1 MRGRKPSGPAVAQ
14 RLAGSALARQRL
26 QVVLETLAGT
36 CRVQE
41 ACARLHISE
50 QRFDQLRTQVLQ
62 AGLDS
67 LEPRRAGRRPQVVP
81 AAEVQALQ
89 ARVSEL
95 EIELRAA
102 RVREEIALALPAV
115 GVTATEPAKK
125 SPRRRSSAQ
134 RRAGRRDQRPPSPQ
148 RRRGLEARLI
158 ASSAAAGAG
167 HLERLQ
173 VLCSTA
179 PAAAATLPRRG
190 SFWQQPRRCLEEQV
204 RQQRVAFRQ
213 WVAEQGL
220 TRIER
225 AAWLGISA
233 RTLRDWEQRLRSGAT
248 MVPVLGRPVLRLGAS
263 GAEQAVLELLVSV
276 GPGVGLAVLAGQF
289 PEMPRAELADLLR
302 RYRRIWIRRHAQ
314 WLHVLHWQYPG
325 TVWAIDYARPPLP
338 PGGGVHRPVGGA
350 RPGQRHA
357 VAVAAGARGD
367 GHHDDRGSAVVIHA
381 LRSAIG
387 TKA

>member
-125 SPRRRSSAQ
+125 SPGDARQPSGAPADVTSAALPPTASS
-134 RRAGRRDQRPPSPQ
+134 
-148 RRRGLEARLI
+148 LEARLI

-204 RQQRVAFRQ
+204 RQQGVAFRQ

-220 TRIER
+220 TRIES

-248 MVPVLGRPVLRLGAS
+248 MVPVLGRPVLRSELAGAAGGAGVTGQRRPRGGAGGAGGPVPRDAAS
-263 GAEQAVLELLVSV
+263 GVSRSAEALSPHLDPPPCAVAACAA
-276 GPGVGLAVLAGQF
+276 LAV
-289 PEMPRAELADLLR
+289 PRHGLGHRLR
-302 RYRRIWIRRHAQ
+302 PA
-314 WLHVLHWQYPG
+314 
-325 TVWAIDYARPPLP
+325 TAA